1 MDIEPFKILILTMG
15 LCVVRILAI
24 FMIVPIFG
32 QETIPGMVR
41 NGLVLSFALVVY
53 PIVAPTVPPEG
64 IPLVLLTALL
74 FKEIVVGVLF
84 GFFFSIPFRVAEGI
98 GFVIDNQRGT
108 GMAAV
113 FDPMAGGEVTPLA
126 VLLLRTIIVLFLS
139 AGGMLVLFKGL
150 LLSYQV
156 YPVVST
162 FPNFSDGLPLGI
174 LSVADKI
181 MASILIFTAPVMI
194 ALFTSEF
201 GLGLVNRFAP
211 ALNVFFLAMPIK
223 SAIAVLML
231 ALLLPTLFDSFLHEF
246 ADGDRKLLDFL
257 GILLQPVE
265 PLAPPEPPAPPG
277 A

>member
-1 MDIEPFKILILTMG
+1 MDIEPFKIVILTMG

-24 FMIVPIFG
+24 FMVLPIFG
-32 QETIPGMVR
+32 QESIPGTIRTGV
-41 NGLVLSFALVVY
+41 VLSFSLVVF
-53 PIVAPTVPPEG
+53 PLVAPTVPAEG
-64 IPLVLLTALL
+64 IPLILLGGLL
-74 FKEIVVGVLF
+74 FKEIVVGVLL

-126 VLLLRTIIVLFLS
+126 VLLLRAVIVLFVS
-139 AGGMLVLFKGL
+139 AGGMLVLFKGI

-156 YPVVST
+156 YPVVSA
-162 FPNFSDGLPLGI
+162 FPSFQPALPLGI

-181 MASILIFTAPVMI
+181 MASILILTAPVMI

-231 ALLLPTLFDSFLHEF
+231 ALMMPTLVDTFLREF
-246 ADGDRKLLDFL
+246 ADGDRKMLDFL

-265 PLAPPEPPAPPG
+265 PFDPAAAPPG